1 MKYVSNKHGPQSNT
15 LKNRFIIQTI
25 EKETSIDSPPS
36 SIQSW
41 FVKKT
46 SRYSGSMDSDC
57 KALFLTVTPIK
68 LLVASDDDGVQ
79 ALEQNC
85 PGEQGATTCR
95 VYYKPKRN
103 SSGKKWRQ
111 QILRVECFAHGQA
124 TVRIGIAKDQ
134 VLCCRTRTRNV
145 VGRKTCCYGKQQPG
159 KINSTT
165 NRGARNPTSACAGAA
180 QQELRLR
187 LDRRRSEEQ
196 PKPQAQKRTQTT
208 NTNGT
213 IGAGGALSPAH
224 NPIRNKTAHA
234 EGEERGGGWV
244 GLLHLLRLRRR
255 RRRGAESAR
264 RRGARA
270 RSDAAAVVSFANRS
284 AGGGDGGGS

>member
-1 MKYVSNKHGPQSNT
+1 
-15 LKNRFIIQTI
+15 
-25 EKETSIDSPPS
+25 
-36 SIQSW
+36 
-41 FVKKT
+41 
-46 SRYSGSMDSDC
+46 MDSDC

-145 VGRKTCCYGKQQPG
+145 VGRKTCCYGKQQPD

-165 NRGARNPTSACAGAA
+165 SRGARNPTSACAGAA

-264 RRGARA
+264 RRGVRA